1 MTADDP
7 MRAPVSAEELARLQ
21 DRAGGAA
28 LNEKPSS

>member
-7 MRAPVSAEELARLQ
+7 MSESVSAEELARLQ